1 VILVTLVAQGLV
13 LPFVIRTLKVADEG
27 RRERERDRREEH
39 EARGQA
45 VAAALDRLDQLARE
59 GKLAD
64 ELVRPL
70 RAEHRE
76 RLRHI
81 ENRSRGDESH
91 RKLTELHDEIESELI
106 AAERQRVN
114 ELYRAG
120 KLIDEARR
128 RIEREL
134 DLREAQLANPEAEDP
149 GVGV

>member
-1 VILVTLVAQGLV
+1 MASGGVSSKSDV
-13 LPFVIRTLKVADEG
+13 LLELSCASDSSCHE
-27 RRERERDRREEH
+27 DSLSEE
-39 EARGQA
+39 
-45 VAAALDRLDQLARE
+45 V
-59 GKLAD
+59 
-64 ELVRPL
+64 VRPL
-70 RAEHRE
+70 RAGLRE

-81 ENRSRGDESH
+81 ENRAHGDDSH
-91 RKLTELHDEIESELI
+91 RKQTELHDKIISQLI

-134 DLREAQLANPEAEDP
+134 DLREAQLANPESEDP